1 MQEQSMTAQQ
11 RFDTM
16 YISSAEIC
24 NELSIGRTSVLN
36 ARRKLMLPD
45 PVLVNNGLVWLWE
58 REKVRPILDE
68 WKAAR
73 QRRQAVPA

>member
-1 MQEQSMTAQQ
+1 MPEESKTAQQ
-11 RFDTM
+11 RFDST

-24 NELSIGRTSVLN
+24 AELCIGRTSVLN
-36 ARRKLMLPD
+36 ARRNLLLPD

>member
-24 NELSIGRTSVLN
+24 TELSIGRTSVLN
-36 ARRKLMLPD
+36 ARRKLVLPD